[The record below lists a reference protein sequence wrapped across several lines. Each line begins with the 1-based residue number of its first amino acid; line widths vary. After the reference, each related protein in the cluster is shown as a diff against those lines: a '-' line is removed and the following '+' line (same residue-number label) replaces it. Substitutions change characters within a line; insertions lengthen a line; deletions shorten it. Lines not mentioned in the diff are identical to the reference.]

1 MNWWEFFK
9 HLFVPKL
16 VLKTHMLAFVVF
28 VASLLRYSPDWS
40 GVLGFFL
47 FFLTYLSTYFYND
60 IVDARDDEKKAVYP
74 AKLLARGW
82 ATQSEYLFLA
92 ANLFAT
98 GVLITTFY
106 NPVLGAAAF
115 LAVFLNNI
123 RSHIRE
129 VFPRQ
134 VFLAL
139 VEYLNFVAAW
149 ISLYGGFPGI
159 LESAVLMEYCLLYA
173 LGHIVYKVR
182 NPLKSTLQRVDSAA
196 IAFFVALLALPTF
209 YVISRHWAGLVFG
222 IGGALLYAIPQQI
235 RVGRGNLHDQ
245 TFVDRIFWQH
255 SALMGIVGL
264 WFLAG
269 ALIISF

>member
-1 MNWWEFFK
+1 MNWRAFFC

-16 VLKTHMLAFVVF
+16 VLKLQMLAFVVF
-28 VASLLRYSPDWS
+28 VASLLGYSPDWS
-40 GVLGFFL
+40 GTLGFLL

-60 IVDARDDEKKAVYP
+60 LVDAGSDRKKAVYP

-92 ANLFAT
+92 VNLFAA
-98 GVLITTFY
+98 GVLITASY
-106 NPVLGAAAF
+106 DLLLGAVAF
-115 LAVFLNNI
+115 LAVLLNNI

-129 VFPRQ
+129 ILPRQ
-134 VFLAL
+134 VLLIL

-209 YVISRHWAGLVFG
+209 YVITRHWAGLVFG

-255 SALMGIVGL
+255 SVLMGVVGI

-269 ALIISF
+269 ALIILL